1 MNPMSKHLDISPL
14 IQDWHFDPAQVTA
27 RMVDVVGSDLPEVQL
42 SLDLGILQMKL
53 NGRPDGQEPHG
64 YESAL
69 KFYRQ
74 KILTERRSGYRLD
87 NDACAELQQEC
98 VQVYYRYLALM
109 VLKDFDR
116 VIRDTNH
123 SMEIFDLVE
132 NYTESEDIMWD
143 FLQFK
148 PYVIMMHTRA
158 KAEKLAMEGNV
169 EKAVEE
175 IENGMNEIEAFLI
188 KMDDDPES
196 VEECQELAMLE
207 DLIQDIQER
216 DGEENPVVALKQ
228 KLQHAVRSENYEE
241 AAKLRDSIKKIEVSS
256 APQSIR
262 S

>member
-1 MNPMSKHLDISPL
+1 M
-14 IQDWHFDPAQVTA
+14 
-27 RMVDVVGSDLPEVQL
+27 
-42 SLDLGILQMKL
+42 
-53 NGRPDGQEPHG
+53 
-64 YESAL
+64 
-69 KFYRQ
+69 
-74 KILTERRSGYRLD
+74 
-87 NDACAELQQEC
+87 
-98 VQVYYRYLALM
+98 QVYYRYLALM